1 VMVIDI
7 MAMGHSAL
15 VMPEDGAA
23 DTPWT
28 RDSNAQTADCDGKQS
43 HSQITHTYIPTAQS
57 RTKPMEENLTRCSNY
72 KSSTFC
78 LTNSRHGK
86 MSQHK

>member
-1 VMVIDI
+1 

-43 HSQITHTYIPTAQS
+43 HSQIQKQKTNGPEQNEADG
-57 RTKPMEENLTRCSNY
+57 R
-72 KSSTFC
+72 KSYT
-78 LTNSRHGK
+78 LLEL
-86 MSQHK
+86 

>member
-1 VMVIDI
+1 MVIDI
-7 MAMGHSAL
+7 MVMGHSAL

-43 HSQITHTYIPTAQS
+43 HSQITHTYIETENQRTRAERS
-57 RTKPMEENLTRCSNY
+57 RWKKILHAARII
-72 KSSTFC
+72 
-78 LTNSRHGK
+78 SRRHFA
-86 MSQHK
+86 